1 MIRVWVGLAAML
13 GATVLAGCASPTATV
28 VPTATPDIAATVA
41 AAVEAALPRTT
52 PAPTPDVQATVAAVV
67 RATVRALPTSTFAPP
82 PTPIPTPSPT
92 RGLMAAPR
100 LTELVAQVRPSVVRV
115 ETNLGSGTGVIFET
129 DAGDRSALVLTNF
142 HVIDGASQLRITV
155 NDSTAFDG
163 TLLGVDQVRDLA
175 VVRICCSADFMSL
188 PFGDV
193 SQVEVGSEVIVVG
206 YALGIEGA
214 ATVTRGIVSAIRDD
228 EDAARQV
235 IQTDAPINPGNSGGP
250 LLSLSGEVLGI
261 NTFAIRSSG
270 SGVPVEGFGF
280 AVSQVTIESVL
291 PSLVTGAAVGLPTP
305 APLPG
310 LPGGLYKSARFSY
323 SIQVPQGWNVDDSFE
338 EFVRIGDQRTGAFV
352 VVIVEEI
359 DPARYPA
366 LDSYLAD
373 WEPGAEEGWTDFQIV
388 AERRIRG
395 DQAVEAQE
403 FLLTFAARGTPH
415 NAVDHWY
422 VRGQYFLRVLAIS
435 ASPVWDVD
443 QYSDVLDSLE
453 LLLYSFEPLG

>member
-1 MIRVWVGLAAML
+1 MGLATMM
-13 GATVLAGCASPTATV
+13 GATALAGCASPTATA

-41 AAVEAALPRTT
+41 AAVEAALTRTT
-52 PAPTPDVQATVAAVV
+52 PAPTPDIQATVIAGVQ
-67 RATVRALPTSTFAPP
+67 ATVRALPTIPP
-82 PTPIPTPSPT
+82 SPTPSSTPTLTPSPT

-115 ETNLGSGTGVIFET
+115 ETNLGSGTGVIFQT
-129 DAGDRSALVLTNF
+129 DPGDRSALVLTNF
-142 HVIDGASQLRITV
+142 HVIDGASQVRITV
-155 NDSTAFDG
+155 NDSVVFDG
-163 TLLGVDQVRDLA
+163 TLLGVDQLRDLA
-175 VVRICCSADFMSL
+175 VLRICCSADFMPL

-206 YALGIEGA
+206 YALGIEGQ

-228 EDAARQV
+228 EDADRQV

-291 PSLVTGAAVGLPTP
+291 PSLVMGGAVALPTSV
-305 APLPG
+305 PLPG
-310 LPGGLYKSARFSY
+310 LPGGLYQNARFSY
-323 SIQVPQGWNVDDSFE
+323 SIQVPPGWNLDASFE
-338 EFVRIGDQRTGAFV
+338 EFVQIWDQRTGALV
-352 VVIVEEI
+352 LIIVEEI
-359 DPARYPA
+359 DPVRYPA

-373 WEPGAEEGWTDFQIV
+373 WEPAALEGWTDFRIV
-388 AERRIRG
+388 AERRIG
-395 DQAVEAQE
+395 AAQTVQAQE
-403 FLLTFAARGTPH
+403 FLLTFVLQGVPH

-422 VRGQYFLRVLAIS
+422 VRSEYLIQVLAIG
-435 ASPVWDVD
+435 AVPVWDLER
-443 QYSDVLDSLE
+443 YSDVLDSLE
-453 LLLYSFEPLG
+453 LSLYSFEPLG